1 MNTSMM
7 LLSPFLGSDRKIR
20 LVGIRASNLSEKTH
34 QKTLEGT
41 NSYSIK
47 MVRRIW

>member
-1 MNTSMM
+1 MM

-34 QKTLEGT
+34 QKTLEKT
-41 NSYSIK
+41 NCHSIK
-47 MVRRIW
+47 KADL